1 MSENTKTYTQSDLE
15 QENQVVK
22 TMIGIYCKG
31 NKHSR
36 EKGHLCESCQAL
48 LDYAKKRSEKCPR
61 KGEKTFCNT
70 CPIHCYKPEY
80 RAKVKEVMK
89 YAGPRMLYTHP
100 IITMKHTINTC
111 KHKMEQK
118 SK

>member
-1 MSENTKTYTQSDLE
+1 MNENIKTYSQADLE
-15 QENQVVK
+15 QENQVIE

-36 EKGHLCESCQAL
+36 ENGHLCESCQAL
-48 LDYAKKRSEKCPR
+48 LDYAKMRSEKCPR

-80 RAKVKEVMK
+80 RAKVKDVMK
-89 YAGPRMLYTHP
+89 YAGPRMLYSYP
-100 IITMKHTINTC
+100 IIAIKHMIDTY
-111 KHKMEQK
+111 KHKQK
-118 SK
+118 KK

>member
-1 MSENTKTYTQSDLE
+1 M
-15 QENQVVK
+15 
-22 TMIGIYCKG
+22 
-31 NKHSR
+31 
-36 EKGHLCESCQAL
+36 CESCQAL
-48 LDYAKKRSEKCPR
+48 LDYAKMRSEKCPR

-80 RAKVKEVMK
+80 RAKVKEDMK

-100 IITMKHTINTC
+100 IIAIKHTINTC
-111 KHKMEQK
+111 KHKIEQK